1 MFNQYYLKIFDHY
14 LCTIININ
22 LFIIIIIHSYIQYTH
37 PLPSLTD
44 VCPSSTRSQAPLPRL
59 QTRIVLSS
67 DPEAR
72 RPSDSTAREVT
83 YYNIE
88 QGRELIII
96 IIIIIIVLIIIIISI
111 VIIIVLIIIITCN
124 LK

>member
-1 MFNQYYLKIFDHY
+1 MKIIFHY
-14 LCTIININ
+14 LYTIITIN
-22 LFIIIIIHSYIQYTH
+22 LFIIIIIRSYIQYTH
-37 PLPSLTD
+37 PSPSLTP
-44 VCPSSTRSQAPLPRL
+44 VCPSSTRSQAPLPRF
-59 QTRIVLSS
+59 QIRIVLSH

-88 QGRELIII
+88 QGREIIIII

-111 VIIIVLIIIITCN
+111 IIITCN
-124 LK
+124 I